1 MSETVAHTQT
11 ANQAIVNLAA
21 MSLSAAPGLT
31 EAERTARFQ
40 TVALGAMGFQPAD
53 TAQTILASLI
63 LGHHL
68 TIMDGFREL
77 ASLTVP
83 PVEAARTRSG
93 TVAQTKVVL
102 QLLREM
108 RVERADALARAVG
121 SEPAQEPGADAAFDA
136 AIAKMVSTHTGT
148 LAMLENTDAMTPEAA
163 SEAWE
168 ALSQATPSPAIS
180 IPGAANPAPA
190 LVTGSRAQRRA
201 MMKRN
206 GGFKRNG

>member
-40 TVALGAMGFQPAD
+40 TVVLGAMGFQPAD

-77 ASLTVP
+77 ASQTVT
-83 PVEAARTRSG
+83 PVEAGRTRSG

-102 QLLREM
+102 QLLREI
-108 RVERADALARAVG
+108 RIEREEALSRAAAPAR
-121 SEPAQEPGADAAFDA
+121 EPEADAAFEA
-136 AIAKMVSTHTGT
+136 AIAKMVSTHAGT
-148 LAMLENTDAMTPEAA
+148 LAMLENTDTMTPEAA

-168 ALSQATPSPAIS
+168 ALSQAMPSPAGAT
-180 IPGAANPAPA
+180 PVAANPAPGV
-190 LVTGSRAQRRA
+190 VTGSRAQRRA

-206 GGFKRNG
+206 GGFKRHS